1 MRLGTP
7 HRRKRPRE
15 TTDGTRQICDLTE
28 PNKLDWGCGKPLGS
42 KLRYLVK
49 LAENFASK
57 RPRSPSM
64 RGILASSFRVGD
76 KVVYPNHGVG
86 VIEQIALRSNGFT
99 TERYY
104 LLSIRSSSLKVTVPC
119 QNATAVG
126 LRGLVDKGEM
136 DRILVFLAQAGESK
150 NADWKERYRE
160 HMDKMKAGTL
170 MEVAEVLKSL
180 LVLHQTK
187 ELSVRE
193 RKTLERA
200 RYLLVNEMAQAML
213 CDELTVEDL
222 VLGAL
227 SKSELKFPDVIGDEG
242 AA

>member
-1 MRLGTP
+1 
-7 HRRKRPRE
+7 
-15 TTDGTRQICDLTE
+15 
-28 PNKLDWGCGKPLGS
+28 
-42 KLRYLVK
+42 
-49 LAENFASK
+49 
-57 RPRSPSM
+57 
-64 RGILASSFRVGD
+64 
-76 KVVYPNHGVG
+76 VG

-104 LLSIRSSSLKVTVPC
+104 LLNIRSSSLKVQVPC

-126 LRGLVDKGEM
+126 LRGLVDKAEM

-193 RKTLERA
+193 RKTLDRA
-200 RYLLVNEMAQAML
+200 RYLLINEMAQAKM
-213 CDELTVEDL
+213 CDENSVEAQVLEALTE
-222 VLGAL
+222 AQ
-227 SKSELKFPDVIGDEG
+227 LKFPDVIGDEG